1 MPDRD
6 VDTALRVVHDLT
18 QSLWLG
24 GATMGAIS
32 IDAAA
37 SVAPD
42 EPARVA
48 GVDRAWRRW
57 HKVSTPAIAAHL
69 VAGLGLTIANRGRLA
84 AQAGGPRTMVLRTA
98 LTGVALTSEV
108 AARRTGARIG
118 EHAGEP
124 EADPAALRSLE
135 RRLRIARWATVGST
149 AAMVGVGARMGEQ
162 QRPRELLRGI
172 ATRLGIAA

>member
-1 MPDRD
+1 VPDRD
-6 VDTALRVVHDLT
+6 LDTALRVVHDLT

-37 SVAPD
+37 STAPD
-42 EPARVA
+42 RTARIA

-69 VAGLGLTIANRGRLA
+69 AAGLGLTIANKGRLV
-84 AQAGGPRTMVLRTA
+84 AQAGGSRTTALRTA
-98 LTGVALTSEV
+98 LTGVALASEV

-118 EHAGEP
+118 EQAERP
-124 EADPAALRSLE
+124 EVDEDALRSLQ
-135 RRLRIARWATVGST
+135 RRLKVAQWATVVST
-149 AAMVGVGARMGEQ
+149 ATMIGVGSRMSEQ
-162 QRPRELLRGI
+162 QRPRELVRGI
-172 ATRLGIAA
+172 ASRLGIAA